1 FTPGSALQQWSTHCP
16 FFSPGKARSFGGG
29 LSLNGQWNGGSHLAV
44 LEGVQHLQ
52 VAACLTPVEV
62 GDILPETVDTGE
74 SHQPLRVE
82 LPCVLLLDA
91 LKSTLRDLDPV
102 VWVFLTLLKELHE
115 QRRGLV
121 VLVRI
126 NVVAR
131 HAVHDDL
138 GWTTIGSCKCW
149 KTTGHGLNHS

>member
-1 FTPGSALQQWSTHCP
+1 MVRREFC
-16 FFSPGKARSFGGG
+16 
-29 LSLNGQWNGGSHLAV
+29 
-44 LEGVQHLQ
+44 
-52 VAACLTPVEV
+52 
-62 GDILPETVDTGE
+62 I
-74 SHQPLRVE
+74 
-82 LPCVLLLDA
+82 LLLDA